1 MTKTT
6 RRNLLR
12 AAAAGG
18 AAAVGLGPAAYGQE
32 HAHGKDRPLSG
43 NRAQATVAFGQW
55 DADPAN
61 PFDRQPVNS
70 DRFRNVHAVLP
81 FEAVIEEGGAVSF
94 IISGVH
100 QVAIYSEEATLEH
113 LQSVA
118 VLPANQLPGVPPLFD
133 YEPDRV
139 YRGLDPRVLT
149 YATLVTIPPA
159 TTPVNL
165 LVQDRVET
173 VNFPKRGKYLVICS
187 VVPHLLEG
195 MHGYVRVK

>member
-81 FEAVIEEGGAVSF
+81 FEAVIEEGGAYFNRLVWVTPLGVEAQFVRFRF
-94 IISGVH
+94 INGLGTDQLGGIAEV
-100 QVAIYSEEATLEH
+100 
-113 LQSVA
+113 
-118 VLPANQLPGVPPLFD
+118 VLLP
-133 YEPDRV
+133 
-139 YRGLDPRVLT
+139 
-149 YATLVTIPPA
+149 
-159 TTPVNL
+159 
-165 LVQDRVET
+165 
-173 VNFPKRGKYLVICS
+173 
-187 VVPHLLEG
+187 
-195 MHGYVRVK
+195 